1 MWANNGDTISRQYAG
16 TAALKGDFTRT
27 GERRITGVMKDG
39 YNSASRYYFNRF
51 KDAYRQATIDT
62 MQGIPISDDLN
73 SPENDNLVDSSLSS
87 YTDQEHHERVK
98 MVIEDCK
105 KILIPED
112 EVILGG
118 WPLIDADPNTCSSS
132 IADNDMD
139 TVLVL
144 TKDCYYVAEYD
155 DQTDRIVKYQKVLLE
170 DLEKIEL
177 GPEPNQI
184 FSIKSNQS
192 CCVRFHYTIDGVSG
206 YFHMF
211 RSTNTRFFNN
221 MAIPIRNSEE
231 AIESLKAICESFKV
245 ALSVKSLN
253 VPFYEGKLDRRK
265 SKPTN
270 FIQESPQSRDLLK
283 VGQMPRNIS
292 DGQLLTLKNV
302 GSRAITNV
310 YSQFNRL
317 KGKWSTNDKQKPI
330 TESSLQKPLSNPLF
344 NVDSSCEEDSEEED
358 SLRKLTNNKI
368 LKQNLSITGIHG
380 TVERTI
386 SSDYSE
392 CSDIEDQDI
401 NLPQMEMNEIPMARN
416 RADLDQ
422 VLESCGIL
430 ATSPPLIGTQL
441 PVDSDGMVIKP
452 TEKSVF
458 HEVDDFVLDAMKKA
472 SLKQLHRK
480 ASQSQLS
487 LSSQHEMRTYPST
500 PQIYIDDSGS
510 KGALSCGDSSL
521 IGRNKKLSK
530 SSENLETNR
539 MTTTPLDNSSSM
551 SCSSYAT
558 LAKNE
563 LSFSTTSKETSL
575 GNDILNTCNKMKTSH
590 SETAIQ
596 VSLHILLLIKTNLD
610 SILVTV
616 ESILSSFRNFYFN
629 FFFCSLLKDFSDELS
644 LNLSNPMSSPII
656 FKKDLVLSP
665 LSRIAKGVQNLGIN
679 FRVGTIGEQQSPID
693 SDFYQLI
700 NKRKAE
706 SKSKIIEL

>member
-1 MWANNGDTISRQYAG
+1 
-16 TAALKGDFTRT
+16 
-27 GERRITGVMKDG
+27 
-39 YNSASRYYFNRF
+39 
-51 KDAYRQATIDT
+51 
-62 MQGIPISDDLN
+62 
-73 SPENDNLVDSSLSS
+73 
-87 YTDQEHHERVK
+87 
-98 MVIEDCK
+98 
-105 KILIPED
+105 
-112 EVILGG
+112 
-118 WPLIDADPNTCSSS
+118 
-132 IADNDMD
+132 MD

-155 DQTDRIVKYQKVLLE
+155 DQTDRIIKYQKILLE

-192 CCVRFHYTIDGVSG
+192 CCVRFHYSIDGVSG

-265 SKPTN
+265 SKLTN
-270 FIQESPQSRDLLK
+270 FTQESSHSRDLLK

-317 KGKWSTNDKQKPI
+317 KGKWSTNDKQKAI
-330 TESSLQKPLSNPLF
+330 IESSLQTPLSNPLF
-344 NVDSSCEEDSEEED
+344 NVDSSFEEDSEEED
-358 SLRKLTNNKI
+358 SLKKLNNKKI
-368 LKQNLSITGIHG
+368 LKQNLSITGIHA
-380 TVERTI
+380 TVERTV

-401 NLPQMEMNEIPMARN
+401 NLPQMEMNDIPMARN
-416 RADLDQ
+416 RNDLDQ
-422 VLESCGIL
+422 ILESCGIL

-441 PVDSDGMVIKP
+441 PIDSEGMVIKS

-480 ASQSQLS
+480 ASQLS

-500 PQIYIDDSGS
+500 PQIYIDDPGS
-510 KGALSCGDSSL
+510 KGALSYGDSSF
-521 IGRNKKLSK
+521 ISRNKKLSK

-539 MTTTPLDNSSSM
+539 IITPLDNSSSM

-575 GNDILNTCNKMKTSH
+575 GSDILNTCNKMKTSH

-596 VSLHILLLIKTNLD
+596 VSAIHILLLIKTNLD
-610 SILVTV
+610 SILITV
-616 ESILSSFRNFYFN
+616 KSILSSFRNFDFN
-629 FFFCSLLKDFSDELS
+629 FLLTFKGFF
-644 LNLSNPMSSPII
+644 
-656 FKKDLVLSP
+656 
-665 LSRIAKGVQNLGIN
+665 G
-679 FRVGTIGEQQSPID
+679 
-693 SDFYQLI
+693 
-700 NKRKAE
+700 
-706 SKSKIIEL
+706 